1 MAESE
6 SAECP
11 PGGAAPGEHPEPEPV
26 RRGRASGAKAKKGAA
41 EKDGPSME
49 SPSPDEEP
57 PPRGLMRV
65 LCAVVL
71 VGARR
76 PVWSIS
82 IAAIVFLVAAALVPG
97 LQISTSR
104 SDLVD
109 KNNPH
114 QRRLIAFHERF
125 GVPDEPVVV
134 LTGGTPDARRGIIDK
149 LAPKLEAVP
158 ELQGRVLARMS
169 PETAAEVMLLADPSA
184 LVKSARAVAKA
195 GGDAPPDIPAIIE
208 GGLPAWLDGIGKE
221 VGRGLDDPN
230 AKIEDADKGFEG
242 LTTLIRALDD
252 EVQGKSSVPRLAEL
266 AKSADRGPM
275 ARSMDELGYLTGSG
289 DHHVVALFPEI
300 QGDEGYQVTPLVQKI
315 RKVRD
320 EAVAEAPG
328 SGVEVDV
335 TGLPALVADELR
347 IVERDL
353 AVTSTASTLFVM
365 VALYWAFRSVRQATV
380 SFLPLGFGTL
390 VTFAAARLLVG
401 KLNLITTSFTS
412 VLLGLGDFGVHI
424 QARYAELLR
433 NGMPRQRAMETA
445 LLKAGPG
452 LLAGTVMTAVAFATT
467 MVTEFTAFAQ
477 LGLITCIGLLV
488 LLCGTYLLIPPVVML
503 VLGKAPKPAPELWGM
518 RATARLARRW
528 PRGIVIGSVLF
539 TLVFLPFAF
548 KVDFNGRYFDFLP
561 KKAESARGLVTL
573 EHDQVLSPIIANVT
587 AENVEEARRLTE
599 KLRALPAVASVESA
613 TDLLPPLDDQR
624 ANDLREIDRLIGR
637 PIDFAKLRKTT
648 VSKEEVQPKL
658 TALADVL
665 DEASFAMHQAGRDTK
680 RIDEAKAALA
690 DVKKHLDEQPD
701 GGKAR
706 LTDLQLR
713 ASNILER
720 AIGGAHA
727 VAARGAYAPTDIPL
741 LWQHRFLSKDKRAL
755 AIYVH
760 PKGDIWDEKIAAEF
774 ARQVASVSEN
784 TSGLAMTLSEHP
796 KMIVRGFERATLLA
810 AALVVV
816 VLFFAFRNLKDMLVA
831 AVPLVMG
838 SICMLGAMPLLGLH
852 FNHANMVVLPL
863 LLGLGVDAG
872 VHIMIR
878 WRQSAEERGGVG
890 ELDEMMVGTGT
901 GVFIASLTTIFGFGV
916 MLFADYR
923 AMFSLGLI
931 MSIGMTITVG
941 LSLVVIP
948 AILLLQKRAR

>member
-1 MAESE
+1 MADSTRNVGAPDCPDGGNEAPD
-6 SAECP
+6 AEIRGDADAREEGE
-11 PGGAAPGEHPEPEPV
+11 PGRNET
-26 RRGRASGAKAKKGAA
+26 
-41 EKDGPSME
+41 PS
-49 SPSPDEEP
+49 DP
-57 PPRGLMRV
+57 PPQGLLRILHSIV
-65 LCAVVL
+65 LI
-71 VGARR
+71 GARK
-76 PVWSIS
+76 PKWSIA
-82 IAAIVFLVAAALVPG
+82 IAAVAFIAAAALVPG

-114 QRRLIAFHERF
+114 QKRLLAFYDRF

-134 LTGGTPDARRGIIDK
+134 LTGGTPTARRALVDK

-158 ELQGRVLARMS
+158 ELKGRVLARMS
-169 PETAAEVMLLADPSA
+169 PESAAEVMLLADPHA
-184 LVKSARAVAKA
+184 LAESARAVAKA
-195 GGDAPPDIPAIIE
+195 GGDPAPDVPAIIE
-208 GGLPAWLDGIGKE
+208 GGLPAWLDGIGKQ
-221 VGRGLDDPN
+221 VARGLDDPD
-230 AKIEDADKGFEG
+230 AKVEDADKGLAG

-252 EVQGKSSVPRLAEL
+252 EVQGQSSIPRLAEL
-266 AKSADRGPM
+266 AKSSTSSQM
-275 ARSMDELGYLTGSG
+275 NRSVDDQGYLTGSG

-300 QGDEGYQVTPLVQKI
+300 PGDEGAQVAPLVQKI

-320 EAVAEAPG
+320 EAVAELPA
-328 SGVEVDV
+328 SGVEADV
-335 TGLPALVADELR
+335 TGLPALVTDELR

-365 VALYWAFRSVRQATV
+365 LALYWAFRSVRQATV

-390 VTFAAARLLVG
+390 LTFAAARILVG

-433 NGMPRQRAMETA
+433 GGTPRQKAMETA

-452 LLAGTVMTAVAFATT
+452 LLAGTVMTAVAFATS

-488 LLCGTYLLIPPVVML
+488 LLCGTYLLIPPVVLL
-503 VLGKAPKPAPELWGM
+503 VLGKAPKPSPELMGM
-518 RATARLARRW
+518 RATARLARRF
-528 PRGIVIGSVLF
+528 PRALVVGSVLM
-539 TLVFLPFAF
+539 TLAFLPFAF

-573 EHDQVLSPIIANVT
+573 ERDEILSPIIANVT
-587 AENVEEARRLTE
+587 ADSVEEARTLTE
-599 KLRALPAVASVESA
+599 KLRALPAVASVETA
-613 TDLLPPLDDQR
+613 TDLLPPLDDAR
-624 ANDLREIDRLIGR
+624 RNDLREVDALFGR
-637 PIDFAKLRKTT
+637 PIDFDKLKRAEI
-648 VSKEEVQPKL
+648 SKEDVLPKL
-658 TALADVL
+658 AALGDAL

-680 RIDEAKAALA
+680 RIDEAKAALS
-690 DVKKHLDEQPD
+690 DVKKHLDAQPD
-701 GGKAR
+701 GGKAN
-706 LTDLQLR
+706 LTALQRR
-713 ASNILER
+713 AATVLER

-727 VAARGAYAPTDIPL
+727 VAGRGSYAPTDIPE
-741 LWQHRFLSKDKRAL
+741 LWQHRFLSKDKKAL

-760 PKGDIWDEKIAAEF
+760 PRGDIWNEQIATEF
-774 ARQVASVSEN
+774 ARQVSTVSEA

-796 KMIVRGFERATLLA
+796 KMIVRGFERATALA
-810 AALVVV
+810 AAFVVI
-816 VLFFAFRNLKDMLVA
+816 VLWIAFRNLKDMIVA
-831 AVPLVMG
+831 GVPLVMG

-878 WRQSAEERGGVG
+878 WRQSALENGGVG
-890 ELDEMMVGTGT
+890 DLEDMMVGTGT

-916 MLFADYR
+916 MIFADYR

-931 MSIGMTITVG
+931 MSIGMTITVAM
-941 LSLVVIP
+941 SLVVIP
-948 AILLLQKRAR
+948 AILILQKRAR